1 MMNELNA
8 QSKTGELNMSTS
20 KTKIMFT
27 QYYKPDSNI
36 KLDIT
41 LKPVTKLC
49 TSEAKL

>member
-8 QSKTGELNMSTS
+8 QSKMGGLEMNTQ

-36 KLDIT
+36 KGGGGAINW
-41 LKPVTKLC
+41 
-49 TSEAKL
+49 